1 MAKELTVRTIKALP
15 PGRRE
20 IADSAVT
27 GLYLYLDNDG
37 PRSWALRYRRPGT
50 GKSTRL
56 SLGTVYLGDDAPEPT
71 LGGALGL
78 AGARAIAREQR
89 DLIARGID
97 PQAAKSE
104 ARRDTFGAVL
114 DAYYETVVPLKR
126 RNKSAAMKRGWI
138 EKDCADWM
146 SRPIRDIAPRDVRAL
161 LNRIVARGSPMQADN
176 VRGVLSPVFQ
186 WAWKQEIIAENP
198 IARVDRP
205 VERKSRD
212 RYHDDREIVELW
224 KSALTLGDPWSA
236 FARVLMLTGQ
246 RLATVENMRWQDLDL
261 DAGTWT
267 VPGEFMK
274 GGDDHTVPLA
284 PAVVAIIRDIEL
296 DGDFVFT
303 ATGERLN
310 GRSRFRQRWRQAAD
324 DQRLAPMPD
333 WTLHDLRR
341 TMASGMSRLGIAL
354 HVIELCLDHK
364 PRALSGVAGIYN
376 RHRFEEEQRDAMLR
390 WAAYVMR
397 LAEEKGDAGSVI
409 HFPVGGI
416 AHT

>member
-20 IADSAVT
+20 IADGAVT

-114 DAYYETVVPLKR
+114 DAYYEVAVPLKS
-126 RNKSAAMKRGWI
+126 RNKSAETKRQWI
-138 EKDCADWM
+138 EKDCAEWM
-146 SRPIRDIAPRDVRAL
+146 DRPIRDIAPRDVRAL
-161 LNRIVARGSPMQADN
+161 LNRIVARGSPVQADN

-205 VERKSRD
+205 VTRQSRD
-212 RYHDDREIVELW
+212 RVHTDDELR
-224 KSALTLGDPWSA
+224 ALWRAAETLGDPWSA
-236 FARVLMLTGQ
+236 FAKVLVLTGQ
-246 RLATVENMRWQDLDL
+246 RLGAVELMRWDDIDL

-267 VPGEFMK
+267 APAETMK
-274 GGDDHTVPLA
+274 GGEAHVVPLA
-284 PAVVAIIRDIEL
+284 PAVVEVLRAIEPTPGTDL
-296 DGDFVFT
+296 VFT
-303 ATGERLN
+303 GGRKAARIN
-310 GRSRFRQRWRQAAD
+310 GRSRFRQRWRDAAGD
-324 DQRLAPMPD
+324 MPA
-333 WTLHDLRR
+333 WTIHDLRR
-341 TMASGMSRLGIAL
+341 TLASGLARLGVDL
-354 HVIELCLDHK
+354 HVIELVLDHR

-376 RHRFEEEQRDAMLR
+376 RHKFEAEQRHALNL
-390 WAAYVMR
+390 WADHVMR
-397 LAEEKGDAGSVI
+397 LVEKKGDAGSVI